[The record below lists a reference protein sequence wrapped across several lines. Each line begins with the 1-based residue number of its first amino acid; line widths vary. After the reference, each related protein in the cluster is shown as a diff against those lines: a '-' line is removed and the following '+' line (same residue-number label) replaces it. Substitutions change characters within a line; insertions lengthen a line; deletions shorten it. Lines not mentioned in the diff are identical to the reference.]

1 MAPVASPYATFRA
14 ADWIWP
20 AVPAPVPSCESPLS
34 VVPAPRGRA
43 GCKSHDPLP
52 PSVSIPTKKVGRKT
66 RWSSSIQGDLF
77 QASLLCSSPG
87 VTCTEIRQ
95 LSFGE
100 LC

>member
-20 AVPAPVPSCESPLS
+20 AAPAQVPSCPTP
-34 VVPAPRGRA
+34 VTAAPAPRDKV
-43 GCKSHDPLP
+43 GCKSLDRLP
-52 PSVSIPTKKVGRKT
+52 PSVSTPTKKVGRKT

-77 QASLLCSSPG
+77 QASLLCSNPG
-87 VTCTEIRQ
+87 TTCIEIRQ
-95 LSFGE
+95 LSFGG

>member
-20 AVPAPVPSCESPLS
+20 AAPASEPLCESQL
-34 VVPAPRGRA
+34 PADPEPRGRV
-43 GCKSHDPLP
+43 GFKNPERLQ
-52 PSVSIPTKKVGRKT
+52 PSVSIPTRRAGRKT

-87 VTCTEIRQ
+87 VTCIETRQ
-95 LSFGE
+95 LSFGG

>member
-20 AVPAPVPSCESPLS
+20 AVPAPVPPCEIQSS
-34 VVPAPRGRA
+34 SAPSLRDRV
-43 GCKSHDPLP
+43 GCKSPDRSQ
-52 PSVSIPTKKVGRKT
+52 PSASTPTKKAGRKT

-77 QASLLCSSPG
+77 QANLLCSNPG
-87 VTCTEIRQ
+87 STCTEIRQ
-95 LSFGE
+95 LSFGG